1 LKQKAL
7 GGDGRALDRL
17 FKLASKQS
25 DEAESSGAAGP
36 MDAVDHAILTA
47 FVEEVVSP
55 LQSSPAAPDPDMT
68 AMPLSQFES
77 KGSKA

>member
-7 GGDGRALDRL
+7 GGDGRALDRAL
-17 FKLASKQS
+17 KLASKLS

-47 FVEEVVSP
+47 FVEEVLSP
-55 LQSSPAAPDPDMT
+55 LQSSPAASDQDMT
-68 AMPLSQFES
+68 ATTL
-77 KGSKA
+77 AV